1 MKKSL
6 LALTLTAALFSC
18 KKDIEQKTLEAKDI
32 SGNGWVKG
40 NLQKTII
47 TPNGGNPAQW
57 TNTTKVPAVGVNITV
72 RVATNGVDGIYPN
85 SNYVST
91 EVFTGST
98 DANGNYAIGVKS
110 NGTGAGV
117 LATVLVE
124 GFTGT
129 QDTLIN
135 GTTKTGKW
143 CAYIGSSS
151 PAGTRVWKGQT
162 TWWNPNTWSFPNG
175 NMTVIADITNPTGN
189 NIGSAIITGS
199 IAHSFVRSAS
209 TNNNG
214 TITVAP
220 PTSTDVPVPDG
231 TKVWYTFDVDP
242 LTLSTKVYQTTT
254 SAGNYTFNV
263 STVNV
268 GTTGFNQNGT
278 VWLSDLTGTRDTVKC
293 LTTITGTVVGV
304 QTTATPFTTGKPGV
318 WNAAGITSFQNAL
331 FSNEVRNAVN
341 LTYNQASFT
350 AN

>member
-32 SGNGWVKG
+32 SGQGWVKG
-40 NLQKTII
+40 NLTKTII
-47 TPNGGNPAQW
+47 TPNGNGGW
-57 TNTTKVPAVGVNITV
+57 TNNTKVPASGVNVTI
-72 RVATNGVDGIYPN
+72 RVATNGVNGIYPN
-85 SNYVST
+85 SNYAST

-98 DANGNYAIGVKS
+98 DAQGNYAIGVKS
-110 NGTGAGV
+110 NGTGNGV
-117 LATVLVE
+117 TASIFIE

-129 QDTLIN
+129 QDTMIN
-135 GTTKTGKW
+135 GATKTGKW
-143 CAYIGSSS
+143 CAYV
-151 PAGTRVWKGQT
+151 GTSANQTVYKGQT
-162 TWWNPNTWSFPNG
+162 SWWNPNTWSFNNG
-175 NMTVIADITNPTGN
+175 NMMVIADVTNPTTP

-199 IAHSFVRSAS
+199 IAYSFVRSAT

-242 LTLSTKVYQTTT
+242 LTLSTRVYQTTT

-263 STVNV
+263 QTVAVN
-268 GTTGFNQNGT
+268 TNGFNQNGT
-278 VWLSDLTGTRDTVKC
+278 VWLQDLTGTRDTVKC
-293 LTTITGTVVGV
+293 LTTITGTVVGA
-304 QTTATPFTTGKPGV
+304 QTTASPFTTGKPGV
-318 WNAAGITSFQNAL
+318 WNAAGITSFQGGL
-331 FSNEVRNAVN
+331 FNNEVRNAVN

>member
-18 KKDIEQKTLEAKDI
+18 KKDIEQKSLEAKDI
-32 SGNGWVKG
+32 SGQGWVKG
-40 NLQKTII
+40 NLTKTII
-47 TPNGGNPAQW
+47 TPNGTGGW
-57 TNTTKVPAVGVNITV
+57 TNNTRIPAANVNITV

-85 SNYVST
+85 SNYAST

-110 NGTGAGV
+110 NGTGTGV
-117 LATVLVE
+117 LASIFVE
-124 GFTGT
+124 GFTST
-129 QDTLIN
+129 QDTVIN
-135 GTTKTGKW
+135 GTTKVGKW
-143 CAYIGSSS
+143 YAYLGSSS

-162 TWWNPNTWSFPNG
+162 TWWNPTPWSNGGG
-175 NMTVIADITNPTGN
+175 NMSLIADITNPTTP

-214 TITVAP
+214 TVTTSP

-242 LTLSTKVYQTTT
+242 LTLSTRVYQTTT

-263 STVNV
+263 TTVAA
-268 GTTGFNQNGT
+268 GTNGFNQNGT

-304 QTTATPFTTGKPGV
+304 QTTATPFTTGKAGV
-318 WNAAGITSFQNAL
+318 WNAAGITSNQNGL
-331 FSNEVRNAVN
+331 FNNEVRNAVN